1 MSQMYVLF
9 FSCFYEPVITR
20 FASTTGHNRGYRPTR
35 GLIYRGTPSALVPG
49 DPSKPCRRCWDRYAR
64 SYEGPLVFADWEGN
78 ANGTGGTNYQRPI
91 SDPPP
96 LPEASPLTP
105 SPSPVHSRT
114 PSGASPWR
122 SNPVVT
128 SAPATPFSAQYT
140 RRGLRGTR
148 LVPPGNPRIGR
159 VCWNCDGTGEI
170 NLFIFGQ
177 DQCRICGGLGRIR

>member
-1 MSQMYVLF
+1 M
-9 FSCFYEPVITR
+9 R

-35 GLIYRGTPSALVPG
+35 GLAFRGTPSALVPG

-96 LPEASPLTP
+96 VLESSALAP
-105 SPSPVHSRT
+105 SLSPVHTRT
-114 PSGASPWR
+114 PSEASSLGR
-122 SNPVVT
+122 NRAMT
-128 SAPATPFSAQYT
+128 NAPATPLSSRYA
-140 RRGLRGTR
+140 RRAPRGTTF
-148 LVPPGNPRIGR
+148 VPPGDPRIGGR

-170 NLFIFGQ
+170 TMFIFGQ
-177 DQCRICGGLGRIR
+177 DQCRVCGGVGRIRVR